1 MIGWWWLNEMVAVA
15 VADGSSPAG
24 ELLVMDGLEVE
35 SSGEDMTGLLSA
47 VGVGLDDFFG
57 LAV

>member
-1 MIGWWWLNEMVAVA
+1 VT

-24 ELLVMDGLEVE
+24 GLLVMDGLELE
-35 SSGEDMTGLLSA
+35 SSGEDMTGLLSG

>member
-1 MIGWWWLNEMVAVA
+1 
-15 VADGSSPAG
+15 
-24 ELLVMDGLEVE
+24 LVMDGLELE
-35 SSGEDMTGLLSA
+35 SPGEDMAGLLSG